1 MARKYQGYA
10 RRRGFERR
18 DPGYQG
24 LNRMQQQGDRVISGL
39 KEDQREQLR
48 IEQNYARS
56 LDNNFER
63 SQQNRNDL
71 YQLQTRIDD
80 NRMSAERN
88 VAKQRVRDAE
98 TEQRNVETRN
108 RQLAQF
114 SKTLSNTAIEAG
126 QRIDEV
132 TQGRAFVNEII
143 FGPLEAFE
151 ATDEYKERLQA
162 LEEGSK
168 AHEAYADNMTGVS
181 EGTRQLFR
189 AENPSR
195 VVRQADARLQL
206 ATDDIKTSLV
216 SYQNFDAQLYDLVH
230 KYGLQ
235 KLNKFKLLDF
245 ATQVQSQRSGLKAAR
260 EKVIAKVTS
269 FELQL
274 EAKNRF
280 VAEQNVS
287 NWSKY
292 VDQVARGTKPNGI
305 DRNDFSVAI
314 EQELRSDK
322 AILSNPSI
330 VDDTT
335 FELIVNDQ
343 NYPGAQGSN
352 NTIAKRYPVEVQLL
366 RQKRIDANI
375 ANSSRIDKQVKAE
388 SATKR
393 RELTQQMTEAAQAGE
408 YNYDAFA
415 EGIQRSDLTDD
426 DKKLAQEFNFDA
438 SPRGQVEEEI
448 LVEIQYRYD
457 NGQEIGSLVD
467 RLRGP
472 DKTMWVDIT
481 NKTKETI
488 SDPRIPSATNSEKF
502 FKQTARDVLTKEK
515 TVSADKSFETAGRD
529 AYYQYLQRRK
539 HYMDGGMSAYDAHV
553 TAEGEILTLIKSG
566 TGKFSLGQEGAG
578 KPKGFSYYTPEG
590 GYYQDIVKTNGT
602 EALRLVRD
610 NPNSLDETY
619 LITPD
624 KLKNIY
630 NSIQQNTPYQKPFVF
645 RTLEENGYH
654 GGLQRQL
661 NKYIKENNLEPVTV
675 PMSAKQYLSET
686 SQSPRVKRFM
696 ETASAPID
704 YHKIAII
711 RNGSN
716 GRDVALMPRRVR
728 EMYPSMQIPAVEG
741 GIKGLTVQDYFE
753 LAFIASAEGT
763 SLEDKVGVVASVL
776 NRLTSGKYGDSIY
789 DIARSPGQYEA
800 VTKGLSQYDAGLAKY
815 FSSSEGQRAI
825 RQALIQLDGRTDFK
839 GQTMMQFRDGSD
851 PMFSSDGNFFHYA
864 GHTSG
869 SGPYTG
875 NVDRSFERFF
885 N

>member
-24 LNRMQQQGDRVISGL
+24 LNRMQQQGDRVIRGL
-39 KEDQREQLR
+39 KEDQQEQLR
-48 IEQNYARS
+48 IEQNYAQS

-63 SQQNRNDL
+63 SQQNRDEL
-71 YQLQTRIDD
+71 FRLQTRIDD

-88 VAKQRVRDAE
+88 VAKQRVRDAQ
-98 TEQRNVETRN
+98 TEVRNVETRN
-108 RQLAQF
+108 RQLANF
-114 SKTLSNTAIEAG
+114 SKTLFNSLEDTYTTVQDIE
-126 QRIDEV
+126 
-132 TQGRAFVNEII
+132 TKSAFVASILNNPLKTFEPTEEYNK
-143 FGPLEAFE
+143 GLEA
-151 ATDEYKERLQA
+151 
-162 LEEGSK
+162 LEQREEVYQQVGDSF
-168 AHEAYADNMTGVS
+168 TGVN
-181 EGTRQLFR
+181 EGTVQQFR
-189 AENPSR
+189 SDSPSR
-195 VVRQADARLQL
+195 QVHSVNGRIQL
-206 ATDDIKTSLV
+206 ATDEIDASLTT
-216 SYQNFDAQLYDLVH
+216 FRDAPVQLHDLVEKYDLRSIH
-230 KYGLQ
+230 KY
-235 KLNKFKLLDF
+235 KLYKFAEK
-245 ATQVQSQRSGLKAAR
+245 VQSRRATLYAQ
-260 EKVIAKVTS
+260 EAKVRSKNLS
-269 FELQL
+269 FARIL
-274 EAKNRF
+274 EEQNRF
-280 VAEQNVS
+280 VAEPTAKTWHNLIKTIS
-287 NWSKY
+287 
-292 VDQVARGTKPNGI
+292 RGTENGT
-305 DRNDFSVAI
+305 DKNGMSFAI
-314 EQELRSDK
+314 KQELGKEGLLGNPVIIDDATFDRIVRDK
-322 AILSNPSI
+322 
-330 VDDTT
+330 TY
-335 FELIVNDQ
+335 Q
-343 NYPGAQGSN
+343 GAQGSK
-352 NTIAKRYPVEVQLL
+352 TSIEARHPVEVKLL
-366 RQKRIDANI
+366 RQMRSDKEI
-375 ANSSRIDKQVKAE
+375 ANSNRIDKLQKAE

-408 YNYDAFA
+408 YNYDAFT
-415 EGIQRSDLTDD
+415 EGIKRSDLTDD

-438 SPRGQVEEEI
+438 SPRGQVEEEL

-472 DKTMWVDIT
+472 DKTNWVDIT
-481 NKTKETI
+481 NKTKTTI
-488 SDPRIPSATNSEKF
+488 SDPRIPSATNAKKF
-502 FKQTARDVLTKEK
+502 FVQSARDVLTKKK
-515 TVSADKSFETAGRD
+515 TVSADKSFDTAGSD

-539 HYMDGGMSAYDAHV
+539 HNIDGGMSAYDAHV
-553 TAEGEILTLIKSG
+553 AAEGEILTLIKSG
-566 TGKFSLGQEGAG
+566 TGKFALRQEGGG
-578 KPKGFSYYTPEG
+578 KPLGFSYYSPEG

-610 NPNSLDETY
+610 NPKSLDETY
-619 LITPD
+619 LIATG
-624 KLKNIY
+624 KLKDIY

-704 YHKIAII
+704 YHKIPLVRSEA
-711 RNGSN
+711 SY
-716 GRDVALMPRRVR
+716 RDPSLMSRSVR
-728 EMYPSMQIPAVEG
+728 ERYPMIEIPAVEG
-741 GIKGLTVQDYFE
+741 GISGLTVQDYHE

-763 SLEDKVGVVASVL
+763 SLKDKVGVVASVL

-789 DIARSPGQYEA
+789 DIARTPGQYEA

-815 FSSSEGQRAI
+815 FSSTEGQRSI

-839 GQTMMQFRDGSD
+839 GQAMMQFRDGSD

-864 GHTSG
+864 GQTSG

-875 NVDRSFERFF
+875 NVDRSFERLF